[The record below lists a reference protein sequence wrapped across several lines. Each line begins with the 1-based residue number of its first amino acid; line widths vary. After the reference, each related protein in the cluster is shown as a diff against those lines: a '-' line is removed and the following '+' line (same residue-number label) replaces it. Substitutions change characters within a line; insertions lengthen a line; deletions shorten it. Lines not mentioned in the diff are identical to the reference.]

1 MKISEINYSVIFDAL
16 KAYYEV
22 EEDENVKKIIG
33 YDRDPIG
40 TIAAA
45 LDDYRSVGDEANI
58 PASQRSNQK

>member
-1 MKISEINYSVIFDAL
+1 M
-16 KAYYEV
+16 

-40 TIAAA
+40 TISAA
-45 LDDYRSVGDEANI
+45 LDDYRSVEDEANI